1 MKRVMR
7 SRVLFLCILGVLLLS
22 GCSRGQKE
30 VVNVLNWSSYIP
42 DSVVRDFE
50 KETGIQVNYSTYSS
64 NEECL
69 AKVSSAKEGT
79 YDLIF
84 PSDYMIEIMINR
96 GMLETLDKSQL
107 ENVGNVDSFYFNQSF
122 DSSNQYSLPF
132 VMASTVIAVNR
143 DHITDEI
150 TSYND
155 LLKEEYRNNITLI
168 DDQRI
173 IIGMALLANGYNMNT
188 VNEEELAIAKD
199 WLLRLKPNI
208 KAFDSD
214 SPKNFLITEEAD
226 IAVLWNAEAALA
238 YQKNH
243 NIEFIYPVEG
253 SALSM
258 DNFAIPKGARHKEAA
273 YQFIDYILRGDV
285 MKKIIE
291 SYPYKNVNSKTQLLL
306 GSDYIYNIAS
316 NIPTSII
323 EHGVYV
329 ENIGEAVKLY
339 DKLWAEIK

>member
-1 MKRVMR
+1 MKRIMR
-7 SRVLFLCILGVLLLS
+7 FGIVIVCFFFVFLLS
-22 GCSRGQKE
+22 GCSKSERK

-50 KETGIQVNYSTYSS
+50 KETGIDVNYSTYSS

-84 PSDYMIEIMINR
+84 PSDYMIEIMSNR
-96 GMLETLDKSQL
+96 GMLEKLDFTKL
-107 ENVGNVDSFYFNQSF
+107 ENENNIEATYLKQSF
-122 DSSNQYSLPF
+122 DEDNQYSLPF
-132 VMASTVIAVNR
+132 VLASTVIAVNR
-143 DHITDEI
+143 DHITDTI

-155 LLKEEYRNNITLI
+155 LLREEYRDNITLI

-173 IIGMALLANGYNMNT
+173 IIGMALLANGYDMNT
-188 VNEEELAIAKD
+188 VDESELEVAKE
-199 WLLRLKPNI
+199 WLFQLKPNI

-238 YQKNH
+238 YQENP
-243 NIEFIYPVEG
+243 NIEFIFPEEG
-253 SALSM
+253 IALSM
-258 DNFAIPKGARHKEAA
+258 DNFAIPKGAKHQDEA
-273 YQFIDYILRGDV
+273 YQFIDYILKDDV
-285 MKKIIE
+285 MKEIIE
-291 SYPYKNVNSKTQLLL
+291 SYPYKNVNKETQKLLDK
-306 GSDYIYNIAS
+306 DYLYNQAA
-316 NIPTSII
+316 NIPGSVI
-323 EHGVYV
+323 ERGIYV
-329 ENIGEAVKLY
+329 KNIGESVKLY

>member
-1 MKRVMR
+1 MKKIMR
-7 SRVLFLCILGVLLLS
+7 FGIVIVCFFFVFLLS
-22 GCSRGQKE
+22 GCSKSERK

-50 KETGIQVNYSTYSS
+50 KETGIDVNYSTYSS

-84 PSDYMIEIMINR
+84 PSDYMIEIMSNR
-96 GMLETLDKSQL
+96 GMLEKLDFTKL
-107 ENVGNVDSFYFNQSF
+107 ENENNIDAIYLKQSF
-122 DSSNQYSLPF
+122 DEDNQYSLPF
-132 VMASTVIAVNR
+132 VLASTVIAVNR
-143 DHITDEI
+143 NHITDTI

-155 LLKEEYRNNITLI
+155 LLREEYRDNITLI

-173 IIGMALLANGYNMNT
+173 IIGMALLANGYDMNT
-188 VNEEELAIAKD
+188 VDESELEVAKE
-199 WLLRLKPNI
+199 WLLQLKPNI

-238 YQKNH
+238 YQENP
-243 NIEFIYPVEG
+243 NIEFIFPEEG
-253 SALSM
+253 IALSM
-258 DNFAIPKGARHKEAA
+258 DNFAIPKGAKHQDEA
-273 YQFIDYILRGDV
+273 YQFIDYILKDDV
-285 MKKIIE
+285 MKEIIE
-291 SYPYKNVNSKTQLLL
+291 SYPYKNVNKETQKLLDK
-306 GSDYIYNIAS
+306 DYLYNQAA
-316 NIPTSII
+316 NIPGSVI
-323 EHGVYV
+323 ERCIYV
-329 ENIGEAVKLY
+329 KNIGESVKLY